1 MSSKNVS
8 AATSP
13 PCHDGRSQTE
23 KCGDGHHRGIT
34 MVGHTMMVVVQTKL
48 NEPRRG
54 DCDGT
59 TRRSFD
65 GERAAGDTHHH
76 HRPTE
81 QQTSSPRSSSS
92 ATPLAWPAASKLPSR
107 ARPLFSYGESSS
119 SRASRRHAQRRR
131 LQDGPRG
138 ANERRAVVGSSG
150 VVVVVVVVVVVHTI
164 LKSAVGANQYYT
176 TPLLRKTGR
185 RHPRGDESRGSTRNP
200 PHAQLARWMRHR
212 TRRCQPPPRGRRAA
226 AAA

>member
-138 ANERRAVVGSSG
+138 ANERRAVEGSF
-150 VVVVVVVVVVVHTI
+150 
-164 LKSAVGANQYYT
+164 AR
-176 TPLLRKTGR
+176 LRDMIRIRITAQVMNGKAWTR
-185 RHPRGDESRGSTRNP
+185 RRIGSLVTSSISRSTRDVRFHP
-200 PHAQLARWMRHR
+200 LRGVLPQASR
-212 TRRCQPPPRGRRAA
+212 TIAYVTDALLGC
-226 AAA
+226 